1 MNTSTHEII
10 IRNFITTKRKVF
22 SKLKY
27 KEITD
32 GDYKHAQTIYHTHN
46 LKNLDEYNDAYWII
60 NKIIRKLEEENF
72 EMSMHGRLKLNP
84 SSSVT
89 LPSLCLEASIKT
101 TRIKLDLLIDVYIIL
116 FNEKDTRRGI
126 ARAIRQYAKANNKYM
141 YDYYKKGAL
150 ILNLDFNF
158 MYGYALSRELP

>member
-46 LKNLDEYNDAYWII
+46 LENFDEYNDAY
-60 NKIIRKLEEENF
+60 
-72 EMSMHGRLKLNP
+72 
-84 SSSVT
+84 
-89 LPSLCLEASIKT
+89 
-101 TRIKLDLLIDVYIIL
+101 
-116 FNEKDTRRGI
+116 
-126 ARAIRQYAKANNKYM
+126 
-141 YDYYKKGAL
+141 
-150 ILNLDFNF
+150 
-158 MYGYALSRELP
+158 

>member
-1 MNTSTHEII
+1 
-10 IRNFITTKRKVF
+10 
-22 SKLKY
+22 
-27 KEITD
+27 
-32 GDYKHAQTIYHTHN
+32 
-46 LKNLDEYNDAYWII
+46 
-60 NKIIRKLEEENF
+60 
-72 EMSMHGRLKLNP
+72 MHGRFKLNP
-84 SSSVT
+84 SSSIT
-89 LPSLCLEASIKT
+89 LPSLYLEALIKT

-141 YDYYKKGAL
+141 YDYYKKGTL